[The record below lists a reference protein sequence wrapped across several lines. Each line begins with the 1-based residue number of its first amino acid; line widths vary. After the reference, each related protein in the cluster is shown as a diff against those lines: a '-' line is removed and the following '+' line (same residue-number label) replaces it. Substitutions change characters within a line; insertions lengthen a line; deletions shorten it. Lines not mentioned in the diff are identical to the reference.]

1 MAFQPGASGNPAGRP
16 KGVATKQTR
25 LRDEIA
31 KAAPDIIDSLVGLAK
46 AGDVQA
52 ARLLLDRCLPAL
64 RAVDSPAPLALGD
77 GPADLAG
84 AATAVLAALS
94 AGSLTPDQAGAVA
107 SVLNALVRVREAT
120 ELEARIT
127 KLENRSNGNP

>member
-1 MAFQPGASGNPAGRP
+1 MPFKKGASGNPAGRP
-16 KGVATKQTR
+16 RGIQTQAK
-25 LRDEIA
+25 LR
-31 KAAPDIIDSLVGLAK
+31 KAIEQDLPDILRSMVELART
-46 AGDVQA
+46 GDVAA
-52 ARLLLDRCLPAL
+52 ARLLLDRTLPSL
-64 RAVDSPAPLALGD
+64 KAVDAPAPLALGD

-107 SVLNALVRVREAT
+107 SVLNTLVRVREAT
-120 ELEARIT
+120 DLEARIT